1 MEDLQR
7 ERLDR
12 VKKLELLKSK
22 DIIPY
27 ADKFERTHT
36 CFEAAGLELGTKV
49 AVAGRVMLLRDMGKI
64 TFGHIKDYYG
74 KVQFVLR
81 SGDIAP
87 DDYKA
92 FSKTVDMG
100 DFVGLEG
107 EVGKTQKGEIS
118 VFVTKYTFLSKAL
131 RPMPEKWHGIKDQE
145 TKYRKRYLDLISNQE
160 TMDRFKFRSD
170 FIWELRKFYNENGFV
185 EVDTPVLCNAASGAM
200 AKPFITHHNALD
212 TDVFLRIA
220 PEIYLKEAIVGG
232 FDKVFEVAR
241 SFRNEGMDPSHLQD
255 FTLLEHYA
263 SYWDYKDNMRFTE
276 KMLTTVVKKL
286 KGTLEVE
293 IVNRDGEKKLVDLS
307 PSWET
312 ITMRDLIKRDSGI
325 DIEEFATAEAL
336 RAEIKKNGL
345 TFDDI
350 DKLGRGNMI
359 DNLYKKVS
367 RVKIVNPTF
376 VINHPIDLSPLARR
390 NDANPMITDRFQ
402 LVVNGWEIVNAYS
415 ELVDPIDQAA
425 RFDSQQQLREG
436 GDEEAMAKDNDY
448 VEAMEYGMPPMS
460 GWGMGIERIVALLTE
475 QDNLR
480 DVVLFPLMRPEN
492 DKTE

>member
-36 CFEAAGLELGTKV
+36 CLEAAGLELGTKV

-325 DIEEFATAEAL
+325 DIDEFSTADAL
-336 RAEIKKNGL
+336 RAEIKKKGL

-376 VINHPIDLSPLARR
+376 VINHPLDLSPLARR

>member
-12 VKKLELLKSK
+12 VKKLDLLKSK
-22 DIIPY
+22 EIIPY
-27 ADKFERTHT
+27 ADKYERTHT
-36 CFEAAGLELGTKV
+36 CQEAGELEMGAKV

-64 TFGHIKDYYG
+64 TFGHIKDFHG
-74 KVQFVLR
+74 RIQFVLR
-81 SGDIAP
+81 SGDIAA
-87 DDYKA
+87 DNYKA
-92 FSKTVDMG
+92 FAKTVDMG

-107 EVGKTQKGEIS
+107 EIGKTQKGETS

-131 RPMPEKWHGIKDQE
+131 RPLPEKWHGIKDQE

-185 EVDTPVLCNAASGAM
+185 EIDTPVLCNAASGAM
-200 AKPFITHHNALD
+200 AKPFITHHNALN
-212 TDVFLRIA
+212 TEVFLRIA

-241 SFRNEGMDPSHLQD
+241 SFRNEGIDPSHLQD
-255 FTLLEHYA
+255 FSMLEHYA
-263 SYWDYKDNMRFTE
+263 SYWDFKDNMRFTE
-276 KMLTTVVKKL
+276 RMLTTIIQKL
-286 KGTLEVE
+286 KGSLEIE
-293 IVNRDGEKKLVDLS
+293 IINREGEKKLIDLS
-307 PSWET
+307 PSWEV

-325 DIEEFATAEAL
+325 DIDELTTAEAL
-336 RAEIKKNGL
+336 RAEIKKQGL

-367 RVKIVNPTF
+367 RIKLVNPTF

-390 NDANPMITDRFQ
+390 NDTNPMITDRFQ
-402 LVVNGWEIVNAYS
+402 LVINGWEIINAYS
-415 ELVDPIDQAA
+415 ELIDPIDQAE
-425 RFDSQQQLREG
+425 RFDNQQQLKEG

-448 VEAMEYGMPPMS
+448 VEAMEYGMPPVS
-460 GWGMGIERIVALLTE
+460 GWGMGIERIVALLTH

-480 DVVLFPLMRPEN
+480 DVVLFPLMRPEG
-492 DKTE
+492 DRE

>member
-22 DIIPY
+22 DVIPY
-27 ADKFERTHT
+27 ADKFERSHT
-36 CFEAAGLELGTKV
+36 CLEAGGLEIGTKV
-49 AVAGRVMLLRDMGKI
+49 TVVGRVMLLRDMGKI

-74 KVQFVLR
+74 KIQFVMR

-87 DDYKA
+87 EDYKS

-107 EVGKTQKGEIS
+107 EIGKTQKGEIS

-131 RPMPEKWHGIKDQE
+131 RPLPEKWHGIKDQE

-170 FIWELRKFYNENGFV
+170 FIWELRKFYNESGFV
-185 EVDTPVLCNAASGAM
+185 EVDTPVLCNSASGAM

-255 FTLLEHYA
+255 FTMLEHYA
-263 SYWDYKDNMRFTE
+263 SYWDYKENMRFTE
-276 KMLTTVVKKL
+276 RMLTIIVQKL
-286 KGTLEVE
+286 KGSLEIE
-293 IVNRDGEKKLVDLS
+293 IINREGEKKLIDLS
-307 PSWET
+307 PSWEV
-312 ITMRDLIKRDSGI
+312 ISMRDLIKRDSGI
-325 DIEEFATAEAL
+325 DIEEFTTAETL
-336 RAEIKKNGL
+336 RAEIKKQGL

-367 RVKIVNPTF
+367 RVKIINPTF
-376 VINHPIDLSPLARR
+376 VVNHPIDLSPLARR

-402 LVVNGWEIVNAYS
+402 LVINGWEIVNAYS
-415 ELVDPIDQAA
+415 ELVDPIDQAE
-425 RFDSQQQLREG
+425 RFDSQQQLKES

-480 DVVLFPLMRPEN
+480 DVVLFPLMRPE
-492 DKTE
+492 